1 VTEQGNI
8 DPALI
13 SVNAYSN
20 DPAGYKAK
28 YQSHRLHLPER
39 FHNLLPPCADILDIG
54 CGPGRDLDYFAS
66 CGYRVIGVELN
77 PDFVAMCH
85 QRHSVVHADL
95 RNLSKHY
102 SPQMFDGIWA
112 QASLVHLSTDE
123 VASVLADCCA
133 LLRDGGLLY
142 LSVPAIGES
151 GWREESDGRRW
162 YTVWPN
168 NTITDVLDAAGFT
181 VFELSQ
187 GPYVEVWA
195 RKAESHQ

>member
-1 VTEQGNI
+1 
-8 DPALI
+8 
-13 SVNAYSN
+13 
-20 DPAGYKAK
+20 
-28 YQSHRLHLPER
+28 
-39 FHNLLPPCADILDIG
+39 
-54 CGPGRDLDYFAS
+54 
-66 CGYRVIGVELN
+66 
-77 PDFVAMCH
+77 
-85 QRHSVVHADL
+85 
-95 RNLSKHY
+95 
-102 SPQMFDGIWA
+102 MFDGIWA